1 MTTTKNGLKAVATLE
16 AFKGMLSVLVG
27 FGLHALAGENLQH
40 VAELIVRYTHLNPA
54 SHYPSIF
61 IHAASTFSN
70 NKINLLV
77 IGTIVYSLIRF
88 VEAYGLWNELVWT
101 EWFALLSGAIY
112 LPFEIYEVLFHTN
125 ILGICV
131 LLINILV
138 VWYMTLILLS
148 QRKDK
153 KHS

>member
-1 MTTTKNGLKAVATLE
+1 MTTTKNGLKAIAALE
-16 AFKGMLSVLVG
+16 FFKGLLALLVG
-27 FGLHALAGENLQH
+27 FGLHALAGQNLQD
-40 VAELIVRYTHLNPA
+40 VAELIIRYTHLNPS

-70 NKINLLV
+70 SKINLLF
-77 IGTIVYSLIRF
+77 IGTIAYSLIRF

-112 LPFEIYEVLFHTN
+112 LPFEIYEVIFHTN
-125 ILGICV
+125 ILGVCV
-131 LLINILV
+131 LLINIAV
-138 VWYMTLILLS
+138 VWYMARVILS
-148 QRKDK
+148 QQKNE